1 MINKSISFEKA
12 IYAYKCYYQDKYNM
26 SDVEYP
32 DIVSSYNDSKGG
44 WFLRGYRQTKLAHV
58 NKAGYVK
65 LNY

>member
-1 MINKSISFEKA
+1 MNKEISFEQA

-32 DIVSSYNDSKGG
+32 DVASSYNDSKGG
-44 WFLRGYRQTKLAHV
+44 WFLRGSRQSRLAHV
-58 NKAGYVK
+58 NKSGHVK